1 MSEIEDFLGR
11 IDLERGEF
19 AEAKE
24 LLGQGK
30 QSEAAAVILN
40 HFRTRKEPLYLFSK
54 DEAGSCNDPLVLK
67 EAEDS
72 LNHYIYGHQFD
83 HGIDW
88 FFNPTEHT
96 SRDNEW
102 SWSLYRTIYWQ
113 PLVRAYAQTKDEKY
127 VREFVSQM
135 RSFALA
141 WPVEPFMDDSTFETK
156 FKFPGHAWRTIETG
170 MRIYTNWL
178 ACFEVFRD
186 SPAFDD
192 DSLMIFLDM
201 IHDHAEFLMTH
212 YSNHNRS
219 SNWLS
224 MECSALFQCGV
235 FFPEFGKAAAWFSTG
250 YQRVMHEVLYCF
262 DNDGVHMERT
272 PIYHMVAS
280 IAFLQA
286 YRMCLINNIEVAPY
300 MLSVLERTAEYV
312 MTLVKPDLST
322 PMIGDA
328 DRNDLT
334 ASRSDTSLY
343 EGMNLSF
350 DPGDLNELRSY
361 FKIMHTLT
369 GRNDFLYF
377 ATCGEEGKAPDILA
391 KRYDAGIYLMRT
403 GYERDDSYALLHGV
417 WLERG
422 ERSTHSHNDQ
432 GHLELMVKGED
443 ILIDCGRYIYNSSC
457 WKDWR
462 AYFTGVASHNTI
474 SVDNHIMGTVP
485 GVERVRGVRTLVNA
499 FERKGDFWI
508 MDISH
513 NGYAFMEDSLFHRR
527 RLVRLPNDIYILE
540 DELTGLGK
548 ENHDI
553 RLYLNFAPGT
563 LQQESKSGYRYMT
576 KKGTSYGVSVFCSD
590 PESQACQL
598 EGSEDPKGGWVSYGY
613 PNRQP
618 IPQLCICSGKT
629 APLRFVTIIAPYA
642 VTSETVLSGTSAN
655 VRIDGYG
662 VSFGKEIAII
672 KDANR

>member
-1 MSEIEDFLGR
+1 MSEIEDFLDR
-11 IDLERGEF
+11 IDLKRDEF
-19 AEAKE
+19 IEAKA
-24 LLGQGK
+24 LLEQGNQK
-30 QSEAAAVILN
+30 EAASAILN

-54 DEAGSCNDPLVLK
+54 DEAGSCLDPLVLK
-67 EAEDS
+67 EAEDT
-72 LNHYIYGHQFD
+72 LNKYIYGHQF
-83 HGIDW
+83 GNMIDW
-88 FFNPTEHT
+88 HFNPTENT

-127 VREFVSQM
+127 VREFVAQM

-141 WPVEPFMDDSTFETK
+141 WPVEPFMEDSTFETK

-178 ACFEVFRD
+178 ACFEVFR
-186 SPAFDD
+186 SSSAFDD
-192 DSLMIFLDM
+192 ESLMIFLDL

-224 MECSALFQCGV
+224 MECSALFQCGI
-235 FFPEFGKAAAWFSTG
+235 FFPEFSKATSWFKTG

-286 YRMCLINNIEVAPY
+286 YRMCVLNTIEVAPY
-300 MLSVLERTAEYV
+300 MLSILERTAEYV

-322 PMIGDA
+322 PMFGDA
-328 DRNDLT
+328 DRDDLT
-334 ASRSDTSLY
+334 TSRSDTSLY

-350 DPGDLNELRSY
+350 DPEDLNELRSY

-369 GRNDFLYF
+369 GRKDFLYV
-377 ATCGEEGKAPDILA
+377 ATCRKEGEAPAILA
-391 KRYDAGIYLMRT
+391 KRFDAGIYLMRS
-403 GYERDDSYALLHGV
+403 GYGADDSYALLHGV

-474 SVDNHIMGTVP
+474 AVDNHIMGTVS
-485 GVERVRGVRTLVNA
+485 GVERVRGVRTLVNK
-499 FERKGDFWI
+499 FEKKDDFWI

-527 RLVRLPNDIYILE
+527 RFVRLPNDIYILE
-540 DELTGLGK
+540 DELTGPGK

-553 RLYLNFAPGT
+553 RLYFNFAPGT
-563 LQQESKSGYRYMT
+563 LQQESRTGYRYT
-576 KKGTSYGVSVFCSD
+576 TQKGTEHGFSVFCSD
-590 PESQACQL
+590 PDSLNRQL

-618 IPQLCICSGKT
+618 TPQLCICSHKT

-642 VTSETVLSGTSAN
+642 VQGEVELSSVQAH
-655 VRIDGYG
+655 VRIAGYS
-662 VSFGKEIAII
+662 VSFGQEIAIG
-672 KDANR
+672 KDK